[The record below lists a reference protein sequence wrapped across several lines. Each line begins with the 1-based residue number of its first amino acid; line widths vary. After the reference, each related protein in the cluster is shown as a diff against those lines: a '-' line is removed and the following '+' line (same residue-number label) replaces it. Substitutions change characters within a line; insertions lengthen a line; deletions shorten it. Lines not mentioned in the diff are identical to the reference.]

1 MPLLDHYLRAVRLY
15 LPKGPQQDDII
26 DEIAEHLTARL
37 EDEAASLGRP
47 LTEVEQEAVFARH
60 GSPMIVAERYGV
72 AQRGFAF
79 GRQLIGPELFPL
91 YARVLAFQLPFTL
104 AVLVFIGLTN
114 KSQILTPSG
123 LLWPLLI
130 QFSLTTGIFMTI
142 DLFQR
147 RSRRTG
153 ETPSGRGWN
162 FPPQHLQPIPRWQ
175 SAAGAV
181 VLGLGAA
188 WWGALPYAPSLVIGG
203 AARYLELTAAW
214 DPFYW
219 PALLV
224 LATGIV
230 QRIAT
235 WVRPDWNWLQP
246 LTRVLTNGV
255 ALVFVWLF
263 LQEYPFLTARPGT
276 SVASANLDA
285 LRLSDSIWWHSA
297 LTFGLYSLSCLVF
310 NLILC
315 VQFAR
320 RRARRRLEQMA

>member
-15 LPKGPQQDDII
+15 LPKGAQQDDIV

-47 LTEVEQEAVFARH
+47 LTEVEEEAVLTRH
-60 GSPMIVAERYGV
+60 GSPMVVAERYGV

-79 GRQLIGPELFPL
+79 GRQLISPELFPL
-91 YARVLAFQLPFTL
+91 YARVLAFQMPFTL
-104 AVLVFIGLTN
+104 LVLLGIGLTN
-114 KSQILTPSG
+114 KPHLFTLRG
-123 LLWPLLI
+123 VVLPLLI
-130 QFSLTTGIFMTI
+130 QFVLTTSVFMLI
-142 DLFQR
+142 DMFGR

-153 ETPSGRGWN
+153 ETPSGWGWN

-175 SAAGAV
+175 SAVGAV

-188 WWGALPYAPSLVIGG
+188 WWAVVPYAPSLVIGG

-214 DPFYW
+214 EPFYW

-224 LATGIV
+224 LAAGIV

-235 WVRPDWNWLQP
+235 WLRPDWNWLQP
-246 LTRVLTNGV
+246 PTRVLTNGV
-255 ALVFVWLF
+255 ALVMVSAF
-263 LQEYPFLTARPGT
+263 LQAHPYVTVLPGT
-276 SVASANLDA
+276 TVANASLVAVG
-285 LRLSDSIWWHSA
+285 LSDGIWWHSGF
-297 LTFGLYSLSCLVF
+297 TFGLYSLSCLIF

>member
-15 LPKGPQQDDII
+15 LPKGAQQDDIVE
-26 DEIAEHLTARL
+26 EIAEHLTATI
-37 EDEAASLGRP
+37 EEEEGRVGRS
-47 LTEVEQEAVFARH
+47 LTETEEEAVLARH

-91 YARVLAFQLPFTL
+91 YARVLLFQMPFTL
-104 AVLVFIGLTN
+104 AVLVFIGLTD

-123 LLWPLLI
+123 ILWPLLI
-130 QFSLTTGIFMTI
+130 QFCLTTGVFMTI

-153 ETPSGRGWN
+153 ETPSGWGWN
-162 FPPQHLQPIPRWQ
+162 FPPQHLKPIPRWQ
-175 SAAGAV
+175 SAAGGV
-181 VLGLGAA
+181 VLGVGAA
-188 WWGALPYAPSLVIGG
+188 WWAALPYAPSLVIGG

-219 PALLV
+219 PALIV
-224 LATGIV
+224 LAAGIA

-235 WVRPDWNWLQP
+235 WLRPDWNWLQP
-246 LTRVLTNGV
+246 PTRVLTNGV
-255 ALVFVWLF
+255 ALVMVGGF
-263 LQEYPFLTARPGT
+263 LQAYPYVTVMPGT
-276 SVASANLDA
+276 TVANASLVAMG
-285 LRLSDSIWWHSA
+285 LSDGIWWHSGF
-297 LTFGLYSLSCLVF
+297 TFGLYSLSCLVF